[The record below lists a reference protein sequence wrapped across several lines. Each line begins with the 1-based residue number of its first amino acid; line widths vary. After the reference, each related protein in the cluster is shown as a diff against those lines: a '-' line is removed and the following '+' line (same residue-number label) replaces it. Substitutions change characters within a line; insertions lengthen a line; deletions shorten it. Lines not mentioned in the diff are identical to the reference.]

1 MALTDGANLALQTMM
16 DSSQLGD
23 FDKLRRATMPQR
35 ADSKTLVK
43 INGSLQTHIIPVDS
57 AGYQLI
63 LVNNIHEVQV
73 YKDYYGAL
81 PDDVQEE
88 DVAAY
93 MGHLQMA
100 GRIEI
105 PHMSTAIVATDQ
117 LVIGCNL
124 KNYQLHMYDLTT
136 LELVGKSTML
146 TEPITCMCV
155 GEPGMI
161 MVGL

>member
-1 MALTDGANLALQTMM
+1 
-16 DSSQLGD
+16 
-23 FDKLRRATMPQR
+23 MPQR

-43 INGSLQTHIIPVDS
+43 ANGSLQTHIIPVDS

-93 MGHLQMA
+93 MGHLKMA

-105 PHMSTAIVATDQ
+105 PHMQTAIVACDQ
-117 LVIGCNL
+117 LIIGCNL

-136 LELVGKSTML
+136 MELLGKSTML
-146 TEPITCMCV
+146 VEPITCMCV

-161 MVGL
+161 IVGL

>member
-1 MALTDGANLALQTMM
+1 
-16 DSSQLGD
+16 
-23 FDKLRRATMPQR
+23 MPQR

-43 INGSLQTHIIPVDS
+43 ANGSLQTHIIPVDS
-57 AGYQLI
+57 SGYQLI

-93 MGHLQMA
+93 MGHLKMA

-105 PHMSTAIVATDQ
+105 PHM
-117 LVIGCNL
+117 
-124 KNYQLHMYDLTT
+124 
-136 LELVGKSTML
+136 
-146 TEPITCMCV
+146 
-155 GEPGMI
+155 
-161 MVGL
+161 